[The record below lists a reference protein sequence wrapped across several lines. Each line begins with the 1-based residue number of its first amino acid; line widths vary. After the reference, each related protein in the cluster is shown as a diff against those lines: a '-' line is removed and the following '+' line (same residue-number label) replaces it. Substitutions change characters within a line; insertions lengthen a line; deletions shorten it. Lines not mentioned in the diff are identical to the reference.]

1 MERWRDGKTGRTDGR
16 NDVRLR
22 RREALISGRFQEA
35 LAASETGI
43 VRDDPS
49 DADQLSSSR
58 QAGYFGRAH
67 ACADRESASREFGA
81 WKQLL

>member
-1 MERWRDGKTGRTDGR
+1 MGGGETEIVDAR

-49 DADQLSSSR
+49 DADQLRSSR
-58 QAGYFGRAH
+58 QAGYFGSAH
-67 ACADRESASREFGA
+67 AHADRESAS
-81 WKQLL
+81 